1 MQTTLKMWKRLLKL
15 EMKDNLV
22 QKKQYNVTGAD
33 NDMKG
38 KLSFLFILELEA
50 EDSVLILNK
59 KLLINT

>member
-38 KLSFLFILELEA
+38 KLSFLFILEFEA